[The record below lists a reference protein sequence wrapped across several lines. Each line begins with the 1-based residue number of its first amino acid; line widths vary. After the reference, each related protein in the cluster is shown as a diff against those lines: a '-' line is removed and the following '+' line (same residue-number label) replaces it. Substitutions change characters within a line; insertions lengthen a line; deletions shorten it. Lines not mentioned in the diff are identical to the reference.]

1 MGRSKTYTREQ
12 RERAIRRKK
21 RTSQILYGTD
31 LYEGKDGKYAK
42 CHLGCGCG
50 ICKPTKRFHRPSFSD
65 QKKSERFF
73 HEIDEFWKGNGSQYD
88 DEAFVS
94 MENDVR

>member
-1 MGRSKTYTREQ
+1 MERSRAYLREQ
-12 RERAIRRKK
+12 RERAIQKKK
-21 RTSQILYGTD
+21 RTSQILYGID

-73 HEIDEFWKGNGSQYD
+73 HEIDEFWKGNGSRYD
-88 DEAFVS
+88 DEALPS
-94 MENDVR
+94 IENDVR

>member
-1 MGRSKTYTREQ
+1 MERSRAYLREQ
-12 RERAIRRKK
+12 RERAIQKKK
-21 RTSQILYGTD
+21 RMSQILYGTV

-65 QKKSERFF
+65 QKKSERFLRD
-73 HEIDEFWKGNGSQYD
+73 IDEFWKDSGFRYN